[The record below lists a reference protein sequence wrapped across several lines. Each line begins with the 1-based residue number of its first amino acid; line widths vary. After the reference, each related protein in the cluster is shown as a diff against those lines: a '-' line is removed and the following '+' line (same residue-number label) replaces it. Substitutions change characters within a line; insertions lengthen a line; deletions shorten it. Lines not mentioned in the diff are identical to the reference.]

1 VLIRIHARDL
11 PGRACHPGP
20 DAPDGYQNIR
30 VGIQR
35 RNNPHDV
42 LRPVPGDASTAS
54 WTIEGTMKSSPEGVD
69 ITGPYIQGRP
79 YRRFIYLSW
88 LSDQGAG
95 PLGMFRR
102 AKIALDTVPQDV
114 LEHARQGGTIAVQVQ
129 LTDPKGNPSCA
140 TVGPPS
146 VAWQA
151 E

>member
-1 VLIRIHARDL
+1 
-11 PGRACHPGP
+11 
-20 DAPDGYQNIR
+20 
-30 VGIQR
+30 
-35 RNNPHDV
+35 
-42 LRPVPGDASTAS
+42 
-54 WTIEGTMKSSPEGVD
+54 MKSSPEGVD